1 MSSSLPFPAGYFRLN
16 PQLNEREKSKQV
28 LAIVFIE
35 ECNFVTVVNTKKT
48 MKEVIPTWEH
58 HLFDPSTTGVKL

>member
-1 MSSSLPFPAGYFRLN
+1 LN